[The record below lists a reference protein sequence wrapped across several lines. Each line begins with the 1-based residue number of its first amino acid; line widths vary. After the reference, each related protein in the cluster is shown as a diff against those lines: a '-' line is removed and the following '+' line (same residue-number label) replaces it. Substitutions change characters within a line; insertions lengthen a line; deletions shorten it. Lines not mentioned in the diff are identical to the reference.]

1 MYHYHRFTQLGT
13 PHTHHYALVKLALNN
28 GKHIL
33 VEKPAT
39 INAAELRDLAALA
52 KEKKL
57 FLMEAM
63 WTRFLPVAKKV
74 SDVLRSGELG
84 DVRMVYVFS

>member
-1 MYHYHRFTQLGT
+1 MLS
-13 PHTHHYALVKLALNN
+13 LNA
-28 GKHIL
+28 GKHVL

-39 INAAELRDLAALA
+39 TNAAELRALVKLA

-63 WTRFLPVAKKV
+63 WTRFLPVALAIKEIIA
-74 SDVLRSGELG
+74 SGELG
-84 DVRMVYVFS
+84 PITVL